1 MQGMTRWFAVA
12 LAGTLGVATSGG
24 VAFAQRPAP
33 GGLVDPKAPVVVA
46 LLPFR
51 VNGPAEIGYLGQA
64 VPDILATRLAT
75 LTPAEQGAVAA
86 AMQRRGTAPVTE
98 AVAREVGRE
107 SGAQFVV
114 LGTLTAVGEH
124 LSLDARIL
132 PVTSGRA
139 ATIYIQGESLTD
151 FLTHVG
157 SLALEIDKGI
167 SGVSAFLGSE
177 TDPEPAPGVAPRGT
191 PSGAQPPAFERPV
204 RSRLF

>member
-1 MQGMTRWFAVA
+1 MQGMTRWFVAALVAA
-12 LAGTLGVATSGG
+12 LAMVAGG
-24 VAFAQRPAP
+24 GEAAAQRPAP
-33 GGLVDPKAPVVVA
+33 GGIVDPRAPIVVA

-51 VNGPAEIGYLGQA
+51 VNGPAEVGYLGQA

-75 LTPAEQGAVAA
+75 LTPAEQGAVTA
-86 AMQRRGTAPVTE
+86 AMQRRGQAPVTE

-114 LGTLTAVGEH
+114 LGTLTTVGEYV
-124 LSLDARIL
+124 SLDARIL

-139 ATIYIQGESLTD
+139 ATIYIQGESLAD

-167 SGVSAFLGSE
+167 SGVSAFLGAD
-177 TDPEPAPGVAPRGT
+177 DPQPSGGPKGT
-191 PSGAQPPAFERPV
+191 PSRGPSPIIERPV
-204 RSRLF
+204 RSRTF

>member
-1 MQGMTRWFAVA
+1 MQGMMRWIAMS
-12 LAGTLGVATSGG
+12 LAGTLGVAASGT
-24 VAFAQRPAP
+24 VALAQRPGA
-33 GGLVDPKAPVVVA
+33 GGLVDQKAPVVVA

-51 VNGPAEIGYLGQA
+51 VNGPAEIGYLGPA

-86 AMQRRGTAPVTE
+86 AIQRRSPAPITE
-98 AVAREVGRE
+98 ATAREVGRE

-114 LGTLTAVGEH
+114 MGTLTAVGEH

-139 ATIYIQGESLTD
+139 ATIYIQGEDLAN

-167 SGVSAFLGSE
+167 SGVAAFLGSE
-177 TDPEPAPGVAPRGT
+177 IDPEPAAAPRGT
-191 PSGAQPPAFERPV
+191 PSRAEPPTFPRPI
-204 RSRLF
+204 RSRTF

>member
-1 MQGMTRWFAVA
+1 MQVMTRWFAMA
-12 LAGTLGVATSGG
+12 LAGALGLAASGTE
-24 VAFAQRPAP
+24 ALAQRPGS
-33 GGLVDPKAPVVVA
+33 GGLIEQRAPVVVA

-86 AMQRRGTAPVTE
+86 AIQRRGAGPITE

-114 LGTLTAVGEH
+114 MGTLTAIGER

-139 ATIYIQGESLTD
+139 ATVYIQGEGLAD

-167 SGVSAFLGSE
+167 SGVAAFLGSE
-177 TDPEPAPGVAPRGT
+177 PDPEPAEAPRGT
-191 PSGAQPPAFERPV
+191 PSRTEPPTFRRPI
-204 RSRLF
+204 RSTPF

>member
-1 MQGMTRWFAVA
+1 MKGWRVA
-12 LAGTLGVATSGG
+12 GAGA
-24 VAFAQRPAP
+24 
-33 GGLVDPKAPVVVA
+33 
-46 LLPFR
+46 
-51 VNGPAEIGYLGQA
+51 
-64 VPDILATRLAT
+64 
-75 LTPAEQGAVAA
+75 
-86 AMQRRGTAPVTE
+86 
-98 AVAREVGRE
+98 
-107 SGAQFVV
+107 FVV

-177 TDPEPAPGVAPRGT
+177 TDPEPAPGVAAALG
-191 PSGAQPPAFERPV
+191 
-204 RSRLF
+204 LH